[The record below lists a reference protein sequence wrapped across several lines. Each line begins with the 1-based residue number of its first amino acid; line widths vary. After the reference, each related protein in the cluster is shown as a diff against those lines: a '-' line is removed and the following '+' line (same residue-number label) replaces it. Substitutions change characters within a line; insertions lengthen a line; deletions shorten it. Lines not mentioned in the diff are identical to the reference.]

1 MATNS
6 LKNIVWLASYP
17 KSGNTWTR
25 VFLANY
31 LVGGET
37 PVPINQVHRV
47 GIGDAIARTYQMVD
61 KGRYDPSERQRH
73 LALREKVLKGIANN
87 RADINLVKTHNEN
100 GKAFGVPLILS
111 RYTRAAV
118 YIVRDPR
125 DVAISYARHYGL
137 TPDKAAEALS
147 RPDNSLSADAKN
159 VAQYLGIWSRH
170 VRNWVNAR
178 QFPVHTMRYE
188 DMQAD
193 PHAAF
198 TALLE
203 FLTIP
208 VEAEKVD
215 RAVRFSSFDELRAQ
229 EDAKGFIERSDNSEK
244 FFHSGT
250 SGQWEG
256 VLSDAALETLYRANR
271 DVMEKFGYL

>member
-1 MATNS
+1 MSAIS

-31 LVGGET
+31 LLNAEQ

-47 GIGDAIARTYQMVD
+47 GIGDGIAKTYQMVD
-61 KGRYDPSERQRH
+61 KGRYNPAERMRH
-73 LALREKVLKGIANN
+73 LNNREKVLKGIAGN

-118 YIVRDPR
+118 YIVRDPL
-125 DVAISYARHYGL
+125 DVAISYGRHYGL
-137 TPDKAAEALS
+137 TPSKAVEALS
-147 RPDNSLSADAKN
+147 RADNSLGADMKN
-159 VAQYLGIWSRH
+159 VAQYLGTWSNH
-170 VRNWVNAR
+170 VRSWTEAR

-188 DMQAD
+188 DMKAD
-193 PHAAF
+193 PGAAF
-198 TALLE
+198 AGLLE
-203 FLTIP
+203 FLTVP
-208 VEAEKVD
+208 VDQD
-215 RAVRFSSFDELRAQ
+215 RLEQAIRFSSFDELRAQ
-229 EDAKGFIERSDNSEK
+229 EDKSGFIERSENMDK

-250 SGQWEG
+250 SGQWQG
-256 VLSDAALETLYRANR
+256 VLSDEDVEKMRRAHGA
-271 DVMEKFGYL
+271 VMRKYSYL